1 MNAPLL
7 EKVYTAED
15 LLKLEDGGNLE
26 LLDGR
31 LVERPIGAKASVVA
45 ANIIALVRPFAHAHG
60 LGLVF
65 DSDCGYQIFAKR
77 DRVRKPDVSF
87 IRHGKLPENKPP
99 DGYVL
104 VAPDLVV
111 EVISP
116 NDLAE
121 EVAAKMMEWLRAGV
135 RLVWV
140 VYPSSRIVQVF
151 RQAGGAAN
159 LCEGEQ
165 LTGGD
170 VLSEFACDVA
180 EFFVDI

>member
-1 MNAPLL
+1 MNAPLTETL
-7 EKVYTAED
+7 YTAED
-15 LLKLEDGGNLE
+15 LLRLEDGLHLE

-31 LVERPIGAKASVVA
+31 LVEKPMGAKASVVA
-45 ANIIALVRPFAHAHG
+45 LNVGSLIRAFARAHQ
-60 LGLVF
+60 LGFVF

-87 IRHGKLPENKPP
+87 VPRGRLPDDKPP

-121 EVAAKMMEWLRAGV
+121 EVTAKVMEWLRAGV

-140 VYPSSRIVQVF
+140 VSPAGRTVQVF
-151 RQAGGAAN
+151 RPAGGAAYHR
-159 LCEGEQ
+159 EGEQ
-165 LTGGD
+165 LAGDD
-170 VLSEFACDVA
+170 VLPDFACDVA